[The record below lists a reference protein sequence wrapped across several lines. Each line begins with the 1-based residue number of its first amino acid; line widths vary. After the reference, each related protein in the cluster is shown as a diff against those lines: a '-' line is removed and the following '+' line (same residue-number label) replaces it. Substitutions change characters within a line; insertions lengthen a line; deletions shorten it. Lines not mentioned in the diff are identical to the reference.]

1 MPEKGKVKIFEDYKK
16 KRSDRRERSVKPFG
30 AAKQPNFDNTF
41 KQSKNSLAE
50 PKEPTRPNREIDSP
64 TTFRDDSPLMKMAS
78 GSPLLNFPG
87 KAAWTADQQSKAVNK
102 RSKLSYE
109 EAKRAYIRNKSEKSR
124 QNRIVETGNSSAE
137 ETFTK
142 AASA

>member
-1 MPEKGKVKIFEDYKK
+1 MPGKIKIFEDYKK
-16 KRSDRRERSVKPFG
+16 KRKDRLDKAEASKG
-30 AAKQPNFDNTF
+30 LKATF
-41 KQSKNSLAE
+41 KTLE
-50 PKEPTRPNREIDSP
+50 RPNREIDTP
-64 TTFRDDSPLMKMAS
+64 TTFRADSTLMKMAS
-78 GSPLLNFPG
+78 ESPLFNFPG

-109 EAKRAYIRNKSEKSR
+109 EAKKAYIRDKSEKSR